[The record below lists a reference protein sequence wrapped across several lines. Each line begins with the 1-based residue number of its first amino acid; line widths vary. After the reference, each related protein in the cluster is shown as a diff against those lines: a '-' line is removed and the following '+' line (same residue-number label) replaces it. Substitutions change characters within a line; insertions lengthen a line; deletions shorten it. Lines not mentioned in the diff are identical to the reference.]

1 MMTRRKGEV
10 SRADIMRKW
19 PHHAALAA
27 EKVRGIV
34 NKEAVRGF
42 ADALSVAPR
51 PYHFRRDD
59 ADFVVFSFAKPE
71 ERKPWPMTVPLGR

>member
-1 MMTRRKGEV
+1 MTRRRGEV

-19 PHHAALAA
+19 PHHVALSA

-34 NKEAVRGF
+34 NDEAVRGF

-51 PYHFRRDD
+51 PYHFKGDD
-59 ADFVVFSFAKPE
+59 
-71 ERKPWPMTVPLGR
+71 